1 MTECWLNCLDLSG
14 YEVSNLGRVRSID
27 REVERSDNGRKI
39 FFKGKVQKGQLD
51 KNGYV
56 RVRLSVSGV
65 KSTHKVH
72 RLVAKAFIPNPD
84 NLPQVNHIDGN
95 KQNNCKDNL
104 EWISNSDNQIHAI
117 STGLKVPKKGKEHQN
132 FTGTVLA
139 INQNGEISA
148 TMNGNKEMLACGFDY
163 RLVSAC
169 LKGKRK
175 SHKGHTFRKET
186 HEHQSDPS
194 GRLL

>member
-1 MTECWLNCLDLSG
+1 MTECWLSCFGLPG

-27 REVERSDNGRKI
+27 RTVQRSDTGTKVK
-39 FFKGKVQKGQLD
+39 FKGIIQKCQVD
-51 KNGYV
+51 KYGYV
-56 RVRLSVSGV
+56 RVRLSVNNV
-65 KSTHKVH
+65 KSSHRVH

-95 KQNNCKDNL
+95 KQNNATSNL
-104 EWISNSDNQIHAI
+104 EWINNSDNQIHAL
-117 STGLKVPKKGKEHQN
+117 STGLKVPKKGSEHSN

-139 INQNGEISA
+139 INTEGKIVA
-148 TMNGNKEMLACGFDY
+148 TMNGNKEMEANGFDY

-175 SHKGHTFRKET
+175 THKGCSFRKET
-186 HEHQSDPS
+186 YVYQSDS
-194 GRLL
+194 CL